1 MASSFVQSVSGQATL
16 PATGFFRQAPRWSPI
31 EPARVNESGAD
42 SPFFTR
48 RQDYVSWPKAVE
60 AIGLRE

>member
-1 MASSFVQSVSGQATL
+1 MVAT
-16 PATGFFRQAPRWSPI
+16 
-31 EPARVNESGAD
+31 EPARVNESGED

-48 RQDYVSWPKAVE
+48 RQDYVSWPKALE